1 MLNTPHTINSDP
13 STVAASATEASAA
26 GATPSVE
33 TLRQHFRFLS
43 LPENVQKEQLERFK
57 GICAL
62 YGYEGFL
69 RLQNAHAV
77 VIGNGG
83 VGSWI
88 AESLCRTGVGTISLV
103 DFDDIELSNS
113 NRQLHTLSSTL
124 GQGKAQTLG
133 ARLQDINPYL
143 KLHTYSIV
151 LSKDNVK
158 DHLADILG
166 VNKDILLSGQEQDLR
181 ALPTPSALAALKL
194 KQQDRGLYG
203 QQATQSV
210 ESNSAA
216 QLAAAQ
222 WAEQINPHLY
232 VAEAIDDLFA
242 KASCIDLLHRARIP
256 VVTSGGAGGRIDPSR
271 VRLGDI
277 AHAHGDQLI
286 KRLRTE
292 LRRNYGYPKGP
303 DDGTKGKSAASL
315 AHGED
320 FKIMCSYSDE
330 PPRMAKTHATNGFTP
345 EQLGL
350 NTLGELPSLP
360 NFGASMSVTAS
371 AGLLLASVIIR
382 WIVGDAK
389 A

>member
-1 MLNTPHTINSDP
+1 MLNNPHTNNSDP
-13 STVAASATEASAA
+13 STVSASATAA
-26 GATPSVE
+26 GATPSVKA
-33 TLRQHFRFLS
+33 LRQHFSSFLDM
-43 LPENVQKEQLERFK
+43 PEDVQKEQLERFK

-69 RLQNAHAV
+69 RLQKAHVV

-124 GQGKAQTLG
+124 GQSKAQTLG
-133 ARLQDINPYL
+133 ARLKDINPYL
-143 KLHTYSIV
+143 KLYTYSLM
-151 LSKDNVK
+151 LSKDNVQ
-158 DHLADILG
+158 DRLAHILC
-166 VNKDILLSGQEQDLR
+166 VPKDLR

-194 KQQDRGLYG
+194 KQQDRDLYG
-203 QQATQSV
+203 QQADPSN

-216 QLAAAQ
+216 HWTAAH
-222 WAEQINPHLY
+222 WAEQISPHLY

-303 DDGTKGKSAASL
+303 DDGAKGKSSASL

>member
-43 LPENVQKEQLERFK
+43 MPEDVQKEQLERFK

-143 KLHTYSIV
+143 KLH
-151 LSKDNVK
+151 
-158 DHLADILG
+158 HLADILG

-256 VVTSGGAGGRIDPSR
+256 VVSSGGAGGRIDPSR

-292 LRRNYGYPKGP
+292 LRRNYG
-303 DDGTKGKSAASL
+303 
-315 AHGED
+315 
-320 FKIMCSYSDE
+320 
-330 PPRMAKTHATNGFTP
+330 
-345 EQLGL
+345 
-350 NTLGELPSLP
+350 
-360 NFGASMSVTAS
+360 
-371 AGLLLASVIIR
+371 
-382 WIVGDAK
+382 
-389 A
+389 

>member
-1 MLNTPHTINSDP
+1 MLNTPHTNNSDP
-13 STVAASATEASAA
+13 STVADAASAAGAA
-26 GATPSVE
+26 GATPSIDA
-33 TLRQHFRFLS
+33 LRQHFSFLS
-43 LPENVQKEQLERFK
+43 LPKDVQKEQLERFK

-69 RLQNAHAV
+69 RLQNAHVV

-88 AESLCRTGVGTISLV
+88 AESVCRTGVGTISLV

-124 GQGKAQTLG
+124 GRSKAQTLG

-143 KLHTYSIV
+143 KLYTYSLM
-151 LSKDNVK
+151 LSKDNVQ
-158 DHLADILG
+158 DRLAHILG

-216 QLAAAQ
+216 HWIAAQ
-222 WAEQINPHLY
+222 WAEQIDPHLY

-242 KASCIDLLHRARIP
+242 KASCIDLLHRARVP

>member
-43 LPENVQKEQLERFK
+43 MPEDVQKEQLERFK

-124 GQGKAQTLG
+124 GRSKAQTLG

-143 KLHTYSIV
+143 KLYTYSLM
-151 LSKDNVK
+151 LSKDNVQ
-158 DHLADILG
+158 DRLAHILG

-194 KQQDRGLYG
+194 KLRNL
-203 QQATQSV
+203 SK
-210 ESNSAA
+210 
-216 QLAAAQ
+216 
-222 WAEQINPHLY
+222 
-232 VAEAIDDLFA
+232 AIVLPIG
-242 KASCIDLLHRARIP
+242 SLH
-256 VVTSGGAGGRIDPSR
+256 SGPSR
-271 VRLGDI
+271 SIHTSMWPKPLTIFLLKQAV
-277 AHAHGDQLI
+277 LI
-286 KRLRTE
+286 
-292 LRRNYGYPKGP
+292 
-303 DDGTKGKSAASL
+303 
-315 AHGED
+315 
-320 FKIMCSYSDE
+320 SYTV
-330 PPRMAKTHATNGFTP
+330 PAY
-345 EQLGL
+345 L
-350 NTLGELPSLP
+350 
-360 NFGASMSVTAS
+360 
-371 AGLLLASVIIR
+371 
-382 WIVGDAK
+382 
-389 A
+389 

>member
-1 MLNTPHTINSDP
+1 MLNTPHTNNSDP
-13 STVAASATEASAA
+13 STVADAASAAGAA
-26 GATPSVE
+26 GATPSIDA
-33 TLRQHFRFLS
+33 LRQHFSFLS
-43 LPENVQKEQLERFK
+43 LPKDVQKEQLERFK

-124 GQGKAQTLG
+124 GQSKAQTLG

-166 VNKDILLSGQEQDLR
+166 VNKEILQSAQEQDLR
-181 ALPTPSALAALKL
+181 VLPTPSALAALKL
-194 KQQDRGLYG
+194 KQQDHDLYG

-216 QLAAAQ
+216 QLAATQ

-242 KASCIDLLHRARIP
+242 KASCIDLLHRARVP

>member
-1 MLNTPHTINSDP
+1 MLNNPHTNNSDP
-13 STVAASATEASAA
+13 STVSASATAA
-26 GATPSVE
+26 GATPSVKA
-33 TLRQHFRFLS
+33 LRQHFSSFLDM
-43 LPENVQKEQLERFK
+43 PEDVQKEQLERFK

-69 RLQNAHAV
+69 RLQKAHVV

-124 GQGKAQTLG
+124 GQSKAQTLG
-133 ARLQDINPYL
+133 ARLKDINPYL
-143 KLHTYSIV
+143 KLYTYSLM
-151 LSKDNVK
+151 LSKDNVQ
-158 DHLADILG
+158 DRLAHILC
-166 VNKDILLSGQEQDLR
+166 VPKDILQLSQEPDLR

-194 KQQDRGLYG
+194 KQQDRDLYG

-216 QLAAAQ
+216 HRTAAH
-222 WAEQINPHLY
+222 WAEQISPHLY

-303 DDGTKGKSAASL
+303 DDGAKGKSSASL

-350 NTLGELPSLP
+350 NTLGQLPSLP